1 LEITKIITIFAKTM
15 DKLIFLTIFSI
26 IFMMLCIQ
34 NNLSLLSEGPMVG
47 KRFDMRIQINTQGV
61 SKRETPLP
69 VLSYLPKS
77 QHLTCQHT
85 RAGTL
90 DESYTKCLVRHLA
103 SEHFFDGR
111 DSMPFR
117 KHPKLFTA
125 RYY

>member
-1 LEITKIITIFAKTM
+1 M

-47 KRFDMRIQINTQGV
+47 QRFDMRIQINTQGGA
-61 SKRETPLP
+61 KQEAPLP

-77 QHLTCQHT
+77 QHLTCQQT

-90 DESYTKCLVRHLA
+90 DESHIKCLTQGIRQAFGIGAFL
-103 SEHFFDGR
+103 R
-111 DSMPFR
+111 W
-117 KHPKLFTA
+117 
-125 RYY
+125 